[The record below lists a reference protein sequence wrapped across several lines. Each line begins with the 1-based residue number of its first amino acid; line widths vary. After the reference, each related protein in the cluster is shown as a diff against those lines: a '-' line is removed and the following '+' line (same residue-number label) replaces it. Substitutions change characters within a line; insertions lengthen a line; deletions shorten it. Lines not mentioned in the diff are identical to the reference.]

1 MRKLTP
7 EKMMTH
13 AAEILGKA
21 EEQARIQ
28 GIDPQTFRLVMLRIA
43 ILAEV
48 MASNIYDARKITNS
62 LLRKAEQFIR
72 DREND
77 RS

>member
-1 MRKLTP
+1 MKH

-13 AAEILGKA
+13 AAAILGAAEKKA
-21 EEQARIQ
+21 RME
-28 GIDPQTFRLVMLRIA
+28 GIDPQTFRLMMLRIA

-48 MASNIYDARKITNS
+48 MASNIYDARRITNS

>member
-1 MRKLTP
+1 MKH

-13 AAEILGKA
+13 AAAILGAAEKKA
-21 EEQARIQ
+21 RME
-28 GIDPQTFRLVMLRIA
+28 GIDPQTFRLMMLRIA

-48 MASNIYDARKITNS
+48 MADGIDDAREITNS
-62 LLRKAEQFIR
+62 LLTKAERFTR
-72 DREND
+72 ERENA